1 MNKSME
7 KSVIIMI
14 IIHNKY
20 MYRLDPIKTYNNNIF
35 SKVEKSKV
43 TLENLLNNSIQYQ
56 NTSTIVYL
64 IYRIILQALENQTYC
79 LAWF

>member
-1 MNKSME
+1 
-7 KSVIIMI
+7 
-14 IIHNKY
+14 
-20 MYRLDPIKTYNNNIF
+20 MYRLDPIKTYNYNIF

-43 TLENLLNNSIQYQ
+43 TLENLLNNFIQYQ
-56 NTSTIVYL
+56 NKSTIVYL